1 MKAAKTNAADA
12 GNQAFDEK
20 DPDSPGPTARTF
32 ARRSLKRIP
41 KSFQHLHLQPNAYSQ
56 QQHAKHG

>member
-12 GNQAFDEK
+12 GNQAFNEK
-20 DPDSPGPTARTF
+20 DPDSPGPIARSF
-32 ARRSLKRIP
+32 AGPPLKRIP